1 MQCDS
6 RELPDL
12 FSRGADERRIVTRRR
27 LLFEQDALTKIP
39 SVLRHENQVQQVFLS
54 ILANALDALKESG
67 IDDPAVQITIAFE
80 GGMVGVTISDNGHG
94 IDPGSLQK
102 VFDPFF
108 TTKPTGQGTGLGLS
122 VSRSII
128 TAHGGEITC
137 DSKVG
142 LGLAICRS
150 IAQQHDR
157 RIWTESILGEGSTFS

>member
-6 RELPDL
+6 RESPDL

-27 LLFEQDALTKIP
+27 LLFEQEVLTKIP
-39 SVLRHENQVQQVFLS
+39 SVVMHENQVQQVFLS

-67 IDDPAVQITIAFE
+67 KDDPAVQITIPFE
-80 GGMVGVTISDNGHG
+80 GRMVGVMISDNDLG

-122 VSRSII
+122 VSPSII

-142 LGLAICRS
+142 LGT
-150 IAQQHDR
+150 QF
-157 RIWTESILGEGSTFS
+157 RITIPQ